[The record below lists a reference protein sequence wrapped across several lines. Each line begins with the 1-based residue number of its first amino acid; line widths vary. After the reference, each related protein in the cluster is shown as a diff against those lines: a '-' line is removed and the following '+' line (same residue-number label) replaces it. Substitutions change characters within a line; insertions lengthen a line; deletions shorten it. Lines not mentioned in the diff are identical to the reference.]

1 MKTASITI
9 PYILKSSVDIPPP
22 DMLSFSHSRELPV
35 SEIEGS
41 LEHERATHAFRSDTR
56 RLGHRQKDPAYLSRI
71 RCVHLR
77 FGRSDGDGGTD
88 TLQRDESHRSR
99 PAPAST
105 AELFRCTR
113 YLDDVRRDRGCIET
127 DTTPDRRRRFPTKFL
142 PPLNLSFGD
151 GTQNDH

>member
-56 RLGHRQKDPAYLSRI
+56 RLGHR
-71 RCVHLR
+71 
-77 FGRSDGDGGTD
+77 
-88 TLQRDESHRSR
+88 
-99 PAPAST
+99 
-105 AELFRCTR
+105 
-113 YLDDVRRDRGCIET
+113 
-127 DTTPDRRRRFPTKFL
+127 
-142 PPLNLSFGD
+142 
-151 GTQNDH
+151 